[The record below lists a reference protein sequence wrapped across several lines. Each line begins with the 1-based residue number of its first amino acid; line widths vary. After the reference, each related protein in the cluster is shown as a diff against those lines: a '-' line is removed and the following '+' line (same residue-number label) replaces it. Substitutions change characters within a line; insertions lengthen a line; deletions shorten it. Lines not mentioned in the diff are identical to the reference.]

1 VTGAK
6 WDEVDFDTVTWV
18 IPAERMKAQREH
30 RVPLSDTA
38 VKLLRRLP
46 TENNNPFIFL
56 GPKTG
61 GGLNKMSLSRVM
73 QRMGRENGTVHGFRS
88 AFSDWAHEQTAHSN
102 HTIEIS
108 LAHTVGNEVERAYR
122 RKDML
127 TKRVRLMAEW
137 SRFCDSSPVTKTG
150 DDVVPLRRVR

>member
-6 WDEVDFDTVTWV
+6 WDEVDLDTATWV

-30 RVPLSDTA
+30 RVPLSDAA
-38 VKLLRRLP
+38 VKLLRGLP

-56 GPKTG
+56 GPKAG

-73 QRMGRENGTVHGFRS
+73 QRMGREDGTVHGFRS
-88 AFSDWAHEQTAHSN
+88 CFSDWAHEQTAHSS
-102 HTIEIS
+102 HTIEIG
-108 LAHTVGNEVERAYR
+108 LAHAVGNEIERAYR

-127 TKRVRLMAEW
+127 AKRVRLMAEW
-137 SRFCDSSPVTKTG
+137 ARFCTSPPVTKTG
-150 DDVVPLRRVR
+150 DEVVPLRRIR